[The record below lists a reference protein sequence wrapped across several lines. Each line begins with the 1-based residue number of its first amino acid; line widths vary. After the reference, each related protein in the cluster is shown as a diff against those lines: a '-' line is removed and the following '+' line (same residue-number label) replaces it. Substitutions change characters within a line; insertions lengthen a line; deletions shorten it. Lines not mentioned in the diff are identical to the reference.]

1 MTTADREYAAQHLLA
16 FLQRVGPL
24 EAIWAMTTALEALQ
38 APDALASGDHLATVV
53 QAFDEV
59 AAEANELAAAPPPEA
74 APNELAAA
82 PPPEAAPADGA
93 VAPAADIAE
102 SEKESAEAG

>member
-1 MTTADREYAAQHLLA
+1 MPIRSNGMTTADHEYAAQHLLA

-74 APNELAAA
+74 AP
-82 PPPEAAPADGA
+82 ADGA